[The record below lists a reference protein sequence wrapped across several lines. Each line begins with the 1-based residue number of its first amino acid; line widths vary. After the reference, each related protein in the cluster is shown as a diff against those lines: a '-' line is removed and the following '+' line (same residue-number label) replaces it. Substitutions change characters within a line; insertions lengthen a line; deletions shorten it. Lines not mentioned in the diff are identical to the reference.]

1 MEEQNKV
8 TQRWSKTAVTDIG
21 TALLAEFWTS
31 QPHTAQQ
38 AQGETRWSCKSFP
51 MAAPTR

>member
-21 TALLAEFWTS
+21 TAMLAEFAAGRILEI
-31 QPHTAQQ
+31 TA
-38 AQGETRWSCKSFP
+38 A
-51 MAAPTR
+51 

>member
-31 QPHTAQQ
+31 QLHTGPP
-38 AQGETRWSCKSFP
+38 AQGKAWPSWKSCP